1 MKKEEIE
8 RAASAKYPHPQI
20 VDMQAAGHQGFVE
33 GAEWANQEMI
43 EKVYHTLEKVLSKEM
58 LDKLVKV
65 LEEEQNGSS
74 QS

>member
-1 MKKEEIE
+1 MKKEVIE

-33 GAEWANQEMI
+33 GAEWAKQEMI

-65 LEEEQNGSS
+65 LEEE
-74 QS
+74 